1 MTASRAQKLA
11 RLVRVQR
18 QIERMAESELSHTL
32 RQQVATEE
40 TQAALVDAVG
50 SFDPVHAA
58 MSHQY
63 ALRFQRLSAR
73 AQQIAGAKA
82 LQERRVLTEK
92 TKADR
97 LTDQAAEAADDEDRV
112 TADEALLDLLEISLQ
127 LRASDRMRKGS

>member
-1 MTASRAQKLA
+1 MPASRAGKLA

-18 QIERMAESELSHTL
+18 QIERMAENELSHTL
-32 RQQVATEE
+32 REQAA
-40 TQAALVDAVG
+40 TQATQDALVEAVG

-73 AQQIAGAKA
+73 AQLLAGTKA
-82 LQERRVLTEK
+82 MQERRMLTEK

-97 LTDQAAEAADDEDRV
+97 LAEQAAEAAGDEERMAD
-112 TADEALLDLLEISLQ
+112 DEALLDLLEASLGAC
-127 LRASDRMRKGS
+127 LGGTRPA

>member
-1 MTASRAQKLA
+1 MPASRAGKLA

-18 QIERMAESELSHTL
+18 QIERMAENELSHTL
-32 RQQVATEE
+32 REQAA
-40 TQAALVDAVG
+40 TQATQDALVEAVG

-73 AQQIAGAKA
+73 AQLLAGTKA
-82 LQERRVLTEK
+82 LQERRMLTEK

-97 LTDQAAEAADDEDRV
+97 LAEQASEAAGDEERLAD
-112 TADEALLDLLEISLQ
+112 DEALLDLLEASLGAR
-127 LRASDRMRKGS
+127 LGGTRPA